1 MNKPNRR
8 KSRKSSPRQ
17 SNEIVRPAQRVNR
30 LEPHAAGLD
39 IGATEIAACVADDE
53 GNQIVRIFGTYTV
66 DLCAL
71 ADWLAQHNAKSVA
84 MESTGVYWIPIF
96 ELLEQRGF
104 GCHLI
109 SSADIHRNPGR
120 KSDVLDCQW
129 IQTLHSYGLL
139 NDSFRPEAD
148 LIPLRTLL
156 RHRAQLI
163 EHRAPHILHMQK
175 ALTQMNIQLK
185 QALSDITGETGLRIL
200 RAIVAGERDPHKL
213 AALRNYRC
221 KKDESEIAKALTG
234 TWRDEHL
241 FVLRQSLEMFD
252 FYTQK
257 IEACDAEIERLYTLI
272 RPQEDDAAT
281 EDLPPLPQKGS
292 ASHSKNAPKGVQVR
306 KHLLRIA
313 GVDLLAVNGISA
325 SLAQIILAEVG
336 SDLHQF
342 KDVKHFCSWL
352 GLAPHNQITGGKVI
366 ASHRLKNH
374 NRAGQALIQA
384 AASNIRAKTHF
395 GAFYRRLKS
404 RLGESQA
411 LIATAH
417 KIARVIFAM
426 LKTKQSYRALSER
439 EYEQQFREREL
450 KTLQRRA
457 AKLGLTLVSPEQSGA
472 VS

>member
-1 MNKPNRR
+1 MSKPNRR
-8 KSRKSSPRQ
+8 KPQKSSPHQ
-17 SNEIVRPAQRVNR
+17 TNEIVRPSQRVNR

-39 IGATEIAACVADDE
+39 IGATEIAACVADTE
-53 GNQIVRIFGTYTV
+53 GNQIVRIFGTYTA
-66 DLCAL
+66 DLHTL
-71 ADWLAQHNAKSVA
+71 ADWLAQHHAKSIA

-96 ELLEQRGF
+96 ELLETRGF
-104 GCHLI
+104 ACHLI

-139 NDSFRPEAD
+139 NNSFRPDAD

-175 ALTQMNIQLK
+175 ALTQMNIQIA
-185 QALSDITGETGLRIL
+185 QVLSDVTGDTGLRIL
-200 RAIVAGERDPHKL
+200 RAIVAGERDPYKL
-213 AALRNYRC
+213 AVMRNYRC
-221 KKDESEIAKALTG
+221 KKDENEIAKGLTG

-241 FVLRQSLEMFD
+241 FVLQQSLEMFD

-257 IEACDAEIERLYTLI
+257 IEACDTEIERLYTLI
-272 RPQEDDAAT
+272 RPQEDDAGA
-281 EDLPPLPQKGS
+281 EGLSPLPEKPS

-404 RLGESQA
+404 RLGEAQA

-426 LKTKQSYRALSER
+426 LKTKQPYRALSER

-450 KTLQRRA
+450 KALQRRA
-457 AKLGLTLVSPEQSGA
+457 TKLGLTLVATEQGVA